1 MWDYINVKY
10 IKIQKYKSPLLRE
23 RERESER
30 EKEIE
35 SKREKEKEIER
46 VSKRL
51 TSFLIFKS
59 NTQ

>member
-35 SKREKEKEIER
+35 SKREKETE
-46 VSKRL
+46 
-51 TSFLIFKS
+51 
-59 NTQ
+59 